1 MDERESILY
10 ILMLALLIAIL
21 PGVYSSPAV
30 SVNTIHFI
38 VFIALLF
45 PSVSII
51 LIALLNLPFITN
63 IVPERELKFFIW
75 LSVIV
80 VIVVVVFVT
89 FLSIM

>member
-21 PGVYSSPAV
+21 PGVYSSPSV

-80 VIVVVVFVT
+80 VIAVVVFVT

>member
-30 SVNTIHFI
+30 NVNTIHFI

-80 VIVVVVFVT
+80 VIAVVVFVT
-89 FLSIM
+89 FLSM